1 MSRPVACQTANAV
14 GVAMGEGLA
23 REISIAL
30 ANDYDDGERLAG
42 SAAA

>member
-1 MSRPVACQTANAV
+1 MSRPITAADANAV